1 MRTHA
6 YAVTSVPSNA
16 SIFEPSNAHTPA
28 FIPRPSSALSPA
40 ISPALNDAPS
50 TTPSHAPSAAC
61 QDVVET
67 TLKVDPGYSSSVI
80 LLRI

>member
-1 MRTHA
+1 M
-6 YAVTSVPSNA
+6 PSNA
-16 SIFEPSNAHTPA
+16 STFEPSNAHISA

-40 ISPALNDAPS
+40 ISPALNDAPSTTPS